1 MFKVNVGIAPEIMKD
16 ILQIDETPY
25 NLRHKVLAKNS
36 NVRSVNYG
44 VHTIDL
50 VATRTGYQK
59 TNSIYIYI
67 YIYVYIYIYIYIYM
81 Y

>member
-16 ILQIDETPY
+16 IFQIEETPY

-44 VHTIDL
+44 VHTTDL
-50 VATRTGYQK
+50 VATRTGCQK
-59 TNSIYIYI
+59 TNSIYIHI
-67 YIYVYIYIYIYIYM
+67 YIKIFLS
-81 Y
+81 